1 MRKGWIFFWV
11 WMGLALSLQAASCK
25 DRVFNL
31 STQDSGVSVEE
42 VVKQLASEC
51 AYSILL
57 KDEEARARLKADMP
71 ALNIRQAP
79 LERVFDLVLK
89 ENGLYYEFDGSVLKI
104 SYLVTKTFKINYVG
118 MDRSGVSN
126 TEVSIS
132 RDDGINSSSSSSSAL
147 GSSQGSSGSSFQR
160 SSVSGS
166 KSGINIKAED
176 GFRFWE
182 GIQAEI
188 LAILNR
194 PGDSYTLPQ
203 ANSILLKDEEA
214 RARLKADMPALN
226 IRQAPLERVF
236 DLVLKENGLYYE
248 FDGSVLKISYL
259 VTKTFKIN
267 YVGMDRSGVSNT
279 EVSISRDDGI
289 NSSSSSSSA
298 LGSSQGSSGSSFQR
312 SSVSGSKSGIN
323 IKAEDGFRFWEGIQA
338 EILAI
343 LNRPGDSYTL
353 PQANSE
359 NRESEILGGSLE
371 SSQAQQARTTKSES
385 GAVIVNRGAG
395 LVTVTG
401 TSPQVDRVAQ
411 YIEELHARLQSQVM
425 IDVSILT
432 VRHSKGQTTGVDW
445 NQLYNL
451 QNIAIHT
458 KSTTTSNSSGS
469 GSTSDTTSITTGP
482 SGTSIQQGTASGASV
497 LGVGSHSQVGY
508 AVNIFS
514 QGVSLTRVIEF
525 LQSYGDVTSVSNPKV
540 LTLNNQPAMIS
551 VGNIIRYRKSTV
563 FQTSGSN
570 TGTNTNTDTE
580 YPSVFAGVLLD
591 ITPSVFNDEIMLK
604 INPSITQTKSTDV
617 ENASTALETPPNLS
631 TNQLSSLVRIKDGEK
646 IVLGGLISKSNQ
658 KKENKVP
665 LLGDVPVL
673 GYLFSYNADVESTDE
688 MVIVITPHII
698 KGSQGPS
705 LQELG
710 YRLMGEKDF
719 SGEKIPAKEK
729 NLE

>member
-118 MDRSGVSN
+118 TDRSGVSN

-132 RDDGINSSSSSSSAL
+132 RDDSSATSTSSSSRSSSEA
-147 GSSQGSSGSSFQR
+147 SFQR
-160 SSVSGS
+160 SS
-166 KSGINIKAED
+166 A
-176 GFRFWE
+176 
-182 GIQAEI
+182 
-188 LAILNR
+188 
-194 PGDSYTLPQ
+194 
-203 ANSILLKDEEA
+203 
-214 RARLKADMPALN
+214 
-226 IRQAPLERVF
+226 
-236 DLVLKENGLYYE
+236 
-248 FDGSVLKISYL
+248 
-259 VTKTFKIN
+259 
-267 YVGMDRSGVSNT
+267 
-279 EVSISRDDGI
+279 
-289 NSSSSSSSA
+289 
-298 LGSSQGSSGSSFQR
+298 
-312 SSVSGSKSGIN
+312 SGSKSGIN

-451 QNIAIHT
+451 QNIAIKT

-469 GSTSDTTSITTGP
+469 GSSSDTTSITTDA
-482 SGTSIQQGTASGASV
+482 SGTSIQQGTASGVSV
-497 LGVGSHSQVGY
+497 LGVGSQSKVGY

-631 TNQLSSLVRIKDGEK
+631 TNQLSSLVRVKDGEK

-688 MVIVITPHII
+688 MVIVITPHIV

>member
-1 MRKGWIFFWV
+1 M
-11 WMGLALSLQAASCK
+11 
-25 DRVFNL
+25 
-31 STQDSGVSVEE
+31 
-42 VVKQLASEC
+42 
-51 AYSILL
+51 
-57 KDEEARARLKADMP
+57 
-71 ALNIRQAP
+71 
-79 LERVFDLVLK
+79 
-89 ENGLYYEFDGSVLKI
+89 
-104 SYLVTKTFKINYVG
+104 
-118 MDRSGVSN
+118 
-126 TEVSIS
+126 
-132 RDDGINSSSSSSSAL
+132 
-147 GSSQGSSGSSFQR
+147 
-160 SSVSGS
+160 
-166 KSGINIKAED
+166 
-176 GFRFWE
+176 
-182 GIQAEI
+182 
-188 LAILNR
+188 
-194 PGDSYTLPQ
+194 
-203 ANSILLKDEEA
+203 
-214 RARLKADMPALN
+214 
-226 IRQAPLERVF
+226 
-236 DLVLKENGLYYE
+236 
-248 FDGSVLKISYL
+248 
-259 VTKTFKIN
+259 
-267 YVGMDRSGVSNT
+267 
-279 EVSISRDDGI
+279 
-289 NSSSSSSSA
+289 
-298 LGSSQGSSGSSFQR
+298 
-312 SSVSGSKSGIN
+312 
-323 IKAEDGFRFWEGIQA
+323 
-338 EILAI
+338 
-343 LNRPGDSYTL
+343 
-353 PQANSE
+353 
-359 NRESEILGGSLE
+359 
-371 SSQAQQARTTKSES
+371 
-385 GAVIVNRGAG
+385 IVNRGAG

-401 TSPQVDRVAQ
+401 TAPQIERVSR
-411 YIEELHARLQSQVM
+411 YIDELHDRLQSQVM

-451 QNIAIHT
+451 QNVAIKT
-458 KSTTTSNSSGS
+458 RSTTTTSSSGIN
-469 GSTSDTTSITTGP
+469 TNDTTTIMADSPINF
-482 SGTSIQQGTASGASV
+482 QQGSASGVSI
-497 LGVGSHSQVGY
+497 LGVGHKSDVGY
-508 AVNIFS
+508 AINIFS

-631 TNQLSSLVRIKDGEK
+631 TNQLSSLVRVKDGEK

-688 MVIVITPHII
+688 MVIVITPHIV

>member
-11 WMGLALSLQAASCK
+11 WMGLALSLQAASCR

-42 VVKQLASEC
+42 VLKQLASEC

-118 MDRSGVSN
+118 TDRSGVSN

-147 GSSQGSSGSSFQR
+147 GLSQGTSGSSFQR

-194 PGDSYTLPQ
+194 PGDFYTLPQ
-203 ANSILLKDEEA
+203 
-214 RARLKADMPALN
+214 
-226 IRQAPLERVF
+226 
-236 DLVLKENGLYYE
+236 
-248 FDGSVLKISYL
+248 
-259 VTKTFKIN
+259 
-267 YVGMDRSGVSNT
+267 
-279 EVSISRDDGI
+279 
-289 NSSSSSSSA
+289 
-298 LGSSQGSSGSSFQR
+298 
-312 SSVSGSKSGIN
+312 
-323 IKAEDGFRFWEGIQA
+323 
-338 EILAI
+338 
-343 LNRPGDSYTL
+343 TL
-353 PQANSE
+353 SE
-359 NRESEILGGSLE
+359 NRESEIPSGSLDG
-371 SSQAQQARTTKSES
+371 SQAQQARITKSES

-401 TSPQVDRVAQ
+401 TAPQIERVSR
-411 YIEELHARLQSQVM
+411 YIDELHDRLQSQVM

-432 VRHSKGQTTGVDW
+432 VRHSQGQTTGVDW

-451 QNIAIHT
+451 QNVAIKT
-458 KSTTTSNSSGS
+458 RSTTTTSSSGIN
-469 GSTSDTTSITTGP
+469 TNDTTTIMADSPINF
-482 SGTSIQQGTASGASV
+482 QQGSASGVSI
-497 LGVGSHSQVGY
+497 LGVGHKSDVGY
-508 AVNIFS
+508 AINIFS

-631 TNQLSSLVRIKDGEK
+631 TNQLSSLVRVKDGEK

-665 LLGDVPVL
+665 LLGDVPLL

-688 MVIVITPHII
+688 MVIVITPHIV

>member
-11 WMGLALSLQAASCK
+11 WMGLALSLQAASCR

-42 VVKQLASEC
+42 VLKQLASEC

-118 MDRSGVSN
+118 TDRSGVSN

-132 RDDGINSSSSSSSAL
+132 RDDSSATSTSSSSRSSSEA
-147 GSSQGSSGSSFQR
+147 SFQR
-160 SSVSGS
+160 SSASGS

-194 PGDSYTLPQ
+194 PGD
-203 ANSILLKDEEA
+203 
-214 RARLKADMPALN
+214 
-226 IRQAPLERVF
+226 F
-236 DLVLKENGLYYE
+236 
-248 FDGSVLKISYL
+248 
-259 VTKTFKIN
+259 
-267 YVGMDRSGVSNT
+267 
-279 EVSISRDDGI
+279 
-289 NSSSSSSSA
+289 
-298 LGSSQGSSGSSFQR
+298 
-312 SSVSGSKSGIN
+312 
-323 IKAEDGFRFWEGIQA
+323 
-338 EILAI
+338 
-343 LNRPGDSYTL
+343 YTL

-359 NRESEILGGSLE
+359 NRESEILSGSLE

-451 QNIAIHT
+451 QNVAIKT
-458 KSTTTSNSSGS
+458 RSTTTTSSSGIN
-469 GSTSDTTSITTGP
+469 TNDTTTIMADSPINF
-482 SGTSIQQGTASGASV
+482 QQGSASGVSI
-497 LGVGSHSQVGY
+497 LGVGHKSDVGY
-508 AVNIFS
+508 AINIFS

-525 LQSYGDVTSVSNPKV
+525 LQSYGDVTSISNPKV

-631 TNQLSSLVRIKDGEK
+631 TNQLSSLVRVKDGEK

-688 MVIVITPHII
+688 MVIVITPHIV